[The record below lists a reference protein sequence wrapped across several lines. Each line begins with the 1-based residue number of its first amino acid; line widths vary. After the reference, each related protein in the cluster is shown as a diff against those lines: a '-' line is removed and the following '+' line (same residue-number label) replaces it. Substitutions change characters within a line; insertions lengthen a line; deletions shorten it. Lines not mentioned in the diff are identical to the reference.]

1 MGYPKTLEKDAT
13 YQCSHT
19 LHLTKTVHNEDEEEC
34 FVCWMYDHELCPECR
49 AANAIRYREVY
60 ETIENPRHNGYVI
73 LFKRFSPVW
82 TGSMLFEE
90 KLWNDC
96 GNLRTTRLLVEND
109 INGGELV
116 PVGLYRR
123 LELLETADYIPFDG
137 YTVEYM
143 KFLLRHDREAIQAER
158 DLLEANR
165 KATVGWG
172 V

>member
-1 MGYPKTLEKDAT
+1 
-13 YQCSHT
+13 
-19 LHLTKTVHNEDEEEC
+19 
-34 FVCWMYDHELCPECR
+34 
-49 AANAIRYREVY
+49 
-60 ETIENPRHNGYVI
+60 
-73 LFKRFSPVW
+73 
-82 TGSMLFEE
+82 MLFEE

-96 GNLRTTRLLVEND
+96 GNLRTTRFLVEND

-143 KFLLRHDREAIQAER
+143 KFLLRHEREAIQAER